1 MVFETMFLSDGT
13 EILTAPVA
21 GNSAT
26 WGKLARAM
34 PTILVLERPARICTQ
49 WLSISLME
57 MSPSGSSLM

>member
-1 MVFETMFLSDGT
+1 MVFETMFCSEAT
-13 EILTAPVA
+13 EILKAPVA
-21 GNSAT
+21 GNSGT